1 MTYHFHEGD
10 DSPCTPLY
18 GHSVADALSYAAT
31 AHACQ
36 LRKGKPHEPYLTHLL
51 RVSQLALRYRYP
63 ESPDADAV
71 VIAGALHDTAEDQGG
86 EVRLRDIAWRFGP
99 RVAEIVEAC
108 SDSVTA
114 DPENKAPYPA
124 RKRHHI
130 ASVDATDDAGIALV
144 TVCDKIANLEE
155 VLEDLAPLNPDEREK
170 YMLVFKGRVEGTAAY
185 YRGMY
190 RATSST
196 APPKAS
202 AHLRRLVVQLYEVFD
217 LDVASIDDAS
227 LPPSDQFYA
236 SIEADIDDDGNYDGR

>member
-1 MTYHFHEGD
+1 MT
-10 DSPCTPLY
+10 STIPLY
-18 GHSVADALSYAAT
+18 GHAVPEALAYAAT
-31 AHACQ
+31 VHATQ
-36 LRKGKPHEPYLTHLL
+36 VRKGKPQEPYLTHLL
-51 RVSQLALRYRYP
+51 RVSQLALRYRDP
-63 ESPDADAV
+63 TSPDADAV

-86 EVRLRDIAWRFGP
+86 VDQLREIARRFGP

-108 SDSVTA
+108 SDSLVA
-114 DPENKAPYPA
+114 DSEHKAPYPE
-124 RKRHHI
+124 RKRHHS

-155 VLEDLAPLNPDEREK
+155 VLEDLATLNPDEREK

-202 AHLRRLVVQLYEVFD
+202 AHLRRLVMQLYEVLD